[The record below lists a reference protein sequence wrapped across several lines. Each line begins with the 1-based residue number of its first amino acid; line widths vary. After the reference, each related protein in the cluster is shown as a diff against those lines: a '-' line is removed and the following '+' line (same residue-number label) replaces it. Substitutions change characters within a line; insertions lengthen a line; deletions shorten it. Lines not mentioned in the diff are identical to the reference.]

1 MMDDVILSKKE
12 SVERCVRQIRTYYA
26 DAPDRPFEQD
36 FLKQDAIAIN
46 IQRAAELCIDLAN
59 HVVKTLKLG
68 IPKESR
74 ESFLLLAGAGLIGW
88 EMARNLGRM
97 VGFRNVLVH
106 DYRDLDVAVM
116 KDIIENRLNLF
127 VEFTAAVLKIPG

>member
-1 MMDDVILSKKE
+1 MMDDIALNKKE
-12 SVERCVRQIRTYYA
+12 GVERCVQKVKAYYA
-26 DAPDRPFEQD
+26 FASGLPFEQD

-46 IQRAAELCIDLAN
+46 IQRATELCIDLAN

-88 EMARNLGRM
+88 EMARDLGRM

-106 DYRDLDVAVM
+106 DYRDLDVAIM
-116 KDIIENRLNLF
+116 KDVVENRLDLF
-127 VEFTAAVLKIPG
+127 VEFTVAVLRI

>member
-1 MMDDVILSKKE
+1 MMDDIVLNKKE
-12 SVERCVRQIRTYYA
+12 DVERCVQRVKAYYA
-26 DAPDRPFEQD
+26 EASDLPFEQD
-36 FLKQDAIAIN
+36 FLKQDAIALN
-46 IQRAAELCIDLAN
+46 IQRAAELCIDLPN

-88 EMARNLGRM
+88 EMARDLGRM

-106 DYRDLDVAVM
+106 DYRDLDVAIM
-116 KDIIENRLNLF
+116 KDVVENRLDLF
-127 VEFTAAVLKIPG
+127 VEFTAAVLRI